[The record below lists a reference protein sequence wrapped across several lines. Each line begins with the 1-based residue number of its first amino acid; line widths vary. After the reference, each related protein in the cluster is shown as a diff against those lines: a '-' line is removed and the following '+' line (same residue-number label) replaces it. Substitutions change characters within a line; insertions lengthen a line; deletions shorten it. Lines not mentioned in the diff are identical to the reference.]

1 MYISHGVICR
11 KFIPILKHILCDYDH
26 ADRNGQ
32 REFCDNFERVKNL
45 KKKFRCARRAGN
57 FSLKIFETFY

>member
-1 MYISHGVICR
+1 MRTLMYISHGVICR

-45 KKKFRCARRAGN
+45 KKNSAVLAAQE
-57 FSLKIFETFY
+57 IFL

>member
-1 MYISHGVICR
+1 MHTLMYISHGVICR

-45 KKKFRCARRAGN
+45 KKNSAVLAAQE
-57 FSLKIFETFY
+57 IFL